1 MKEIKR
7 RSDVVG
13 IFPNCDLA
21 LRLIGAVLT
30 EQDDEWATGRRYFS
44 QDSMAL
50 LQPEIVHLDPPKLE
64 QAI

>member
-7 RSDVVG
+7 HRDVVA
-13 IFPNCDLA
+13 FPNCDSV
-21 LRLIGAVLT
+21 LRLIGTVLT